1 MATHAPTYQ
10 MHTTVPVKHS
20 RGKHLVALLGVPAIV
35 LGTVLVVWNMLKE
48 QCVALSTAQC
58 LPVGS
63 TDLGGTEV
71 AVLAT
76 ILAAGM
82 AAIVEV
88 AAD

>member
-1 MATHAPTYQ
+1 
-10 MHTTVPVKHS
+10 V
-20 RGKHLVALLGVPAIV
+20 
-35 LGTVLVVWNMLKE
+35 LKE
-48 QCVALSTAQC
+48 QCAVLSTAQC
-58 LPVGS
+58 LPVGP

>member
-1 MATHAPTYQ
+1 MATHTPSYQ
-10 MHTTVPVKHS
+10 MHTKLPVKHS
-20 RGKHLVALLGVPAIV
+20 RGKHLIALLGVPAIV
-35 LGTVLVVWNMLKE
+35 LGAVLAVWNVLKE
-48 QCVALSTAQC
+48 QCAALSTAQC
-58 LPVGS
+58 LPVGP

-76 ILAAGM
+76 LLAAGM